1 MALLDTPKSKAMA
14 AILLAGLV
22 AYMGW
27 TGDGIQ
33 TVGMQGLRA
42 KQDEVRAKEDTLARL
57 TAETDSVK
65 RILARGSVEEL
76 NKRIEDYNA
85 VLETLRQLVPDRN
98 EVPTLL
104 DAISA
109 RAKVRGVHV
118 AGFTPQPIEPGPAP
132 FDTHRY
138 RFSVVGHYDEIGE
151 FLTDVAGLRRI
162 FVPQSVELVKAA
174 VAAARALG
182 DTSSSM
188 LEARF
193 LVKTYVKSAAAEGG
207 SSGN

>member
-1 MALLDTPKSKAMA
+1 MALLDTPKSKAIA
-14 AILLAGLV
+14 AIVVAGLV

-27 TGDGIQ
+27 SGDGIQ

-42 KQDEVRAKEDTLARL
+42 KQDEVRAKEDTLVRL

-76 NKRIEDYNA
+76 QRRIEEYNA

-109 RAKVRGVHV
+109 RAKARGVHV
-118 AGFTPQPIEPGPAP
+118 ASFTPQPVEAGPAP

-138 RFSVVGHYDEIGE
+138 LFAVVGHYDEVGE

-162 FVPQSVELVKAA
+162 FVPQSLELVKANA
-174 VAAARALG
+174 AAARALG

-193 LVKTYVKSAAAEGG
+193 TVKTYVKSAAAEGG

>member
-14 AILLAGLV
+14 AIILAALV

-27 TGDGIQ
+27 SGDGIQ

-42 KQDEVRAKEDTLARL
+42 KQEEVRAKEDTLVRL

-118 AGFTPQPIEPGPAP
+118 ASFTPQPIEAGPAECE
-132 FDTHRY
+132 
-138 RFSVVGHYDEIGE
+138 V
-151 FLTDVAGLRRI
+151 L
-162 FVPQSVELVKAA
+162 
-174 VAAARALG
+174 ARHGPALG
-182 DTSSSM
+182 DHPEIVGDYAPADPADLPLIAM
-188 LEARF
+188 IP
-193 LVKTYVKSAAAEGG
+193 AAP
-207 SSGN
+207 

>member
-1 MALLDTPKSKAMA
+1 MALLDTPKSKAIA
-14 AILLAGLV
+14 AIVLAALV
-22 AYMGW
+22 AYMGLS
-27 TGDGIQ
+27 GDGIQ
-33 TVGMQGLRA
+33 AVGMQGLRA
-42 KQDEVRAKEDTLARL
+42 KQDEVRAKEDTLVRL

-76 NKRIEDYNA
+76 NKRIEDYNV

-118 AGFTPQPIEPGPAP
+118 ASFTPQPIEAGPAP

-138 RFSVVGHYDEIGE
+138 RFSVIGHYDDVGE

-162 FVPQSVELVKAA
+162 FVPQCVELVKAA
-174 VAAARALG
+174 AAAARALG

-207 SSGN
+207 SGGN

>member
-1 MALLDTPKSKAMA
+1 MALLDTPKSKAIV
-14 AILLAGLV
+14 AILIAGLV
-22 AYMGW
+22 GYMGYS
-27 TGDGIQ
+27 GDGIQ

-42 KQDEVRAKEDTLARL
+42 KQDEVRAKEDTLVRL

-76 NKRIEDYNA
+76 NKRIDEYNA

-109 RAKVRGVHV
+109 RAKARGVHV
-118 AGFTPQPIEPGPAP
+118 ASFTPQPIENGPAP
-132 FDTHRY
+132 FSTHRY
-138 RFSVVGHYDEIGE
+138 RFSVVGHYDEVGE
-151 FLTDVAGLRRI
+151 FLADVAGLRRI
-162 FVPQSVELVKAA
+162 FVPQSLELVKANP
-174 VAAARALG
+174 AAARALG

-193 LVKTYVKSAAAEGG
+193 VVKTYVKSAAAEGG

>member
-1 MALLDTPKSKAMA
+1 MALLDTPKSKAIA
-14 AILLAGLV
+14 AIMLAGLV

-27 TGDGIQ
+27 SGDGIQ

-42 KQDEVRAKEDTLARL
+42 KQDEVRAKEDTLVRL

-76 NKRIEDYNA
+76 NRRIEEYNA

-109 RAKVRGVHV
+109 RAKARGVHV
-118 AGFTPQPIEPGPAP
+118 ASFTPQPIESGPVP

-138 RFSVVGHYDEIGE
+138 LFSVVGHYDEVGE

-162 FVPQSVELVKAA
+162 FVPQSLELVKANP
-174 VAAARALG
+174 AAARALG
-182 DTSSSM
+182 DTSSTM

-193 LVKTYVKSAAAEGG
+193 SVKTYVKSAAAEGG